1 MSNDLR
7 LDNPK
12 TSVPSEAYKN
22 NYDRIFRK
30 KGCTLGITDSEN
42 KEINMES
49 SLGKAIS
56 MWRNG
61 QHIPLDLFA
70 ALNEEGYDVASL
82 ENRYFNYDN

>member
-7 LDNPK
+7 LDNPR
-12 TSVPSEAYKN
+12 TTVPSEAYKD

-30 KGCTLGITDSEN
+30 KGCTIGITDSD

-49 SLGKAIS
+49 SLGKAIE
-56 MWRNG
+56 MWRKG
-61 QHIPLDLFA
+61 QHIPLDIFA
-70 ALNEEGYDVASL
+70 ALNEEGYDVATL